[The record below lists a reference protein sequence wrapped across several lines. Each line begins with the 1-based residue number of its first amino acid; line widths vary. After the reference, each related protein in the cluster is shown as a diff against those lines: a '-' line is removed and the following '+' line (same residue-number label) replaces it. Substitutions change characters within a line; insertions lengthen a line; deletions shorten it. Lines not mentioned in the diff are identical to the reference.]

1 MIKNKKIVV
10 TGGAGFIGSHL
21 TEALA
26 KENMVIVVD
35 DLSTGRLENIQHV
48 IDEYCVDFVKGSVTD
63 LALLQKVFAGVDV
76 VFHEAALAS
85 VPQSIQDPLK
95 THAVNAGGTL
105 KVLLAARDNNV
116 QKVVYASSCA
126 VYGNPSPED
135 LPLKETAPLKPMSS
149 YAVSKLAGEYY
160 CNLFT
165 ELYGLE
171 TVCLRYFNVYGPRQN
186 PHGDYAAVIPKFI
199 ELAKKGEP
207 LIIYGDGSQT
217 RDFVYIDD
225 VVFLNLAAL
234 KENVTGIF
242 NLGSGTILSIKDLTE
257 IIESIKGKKIDI
269 NYEAG
274 RNGEVRFS
282 YADISKMEQ
291 RLEYKGHA
299 VIEEKIK
306 WIFHSYTEKDKAIS
320 I

>member
-26 KENMVIVVD
+26 KENRVVVVD

-48 IDEYCVDFVKGSVTD
+48 IDEYCVEFVKGCVTD

-85 VPQSIQDPLK
+85 VPQSIQNPLK

-135 LPLKETAPLKPMSS
+135 LPLKETAPLKPMSP
-149 YAVSKLAGEYY
+149 YAVCKLAGEYY

-165 ELYGLE
+165 GLYVLE

-199 ELAKKGEP
+199 ELSKKGEP
-207 LIIYGDGSQT
+207 LVIYGDGSQT

-225 VVFLNLAAL
+225 VVSINLLATQRNGFIGMF
-234 KENVTGIF
+234 NVGAGIE
-242 NLGSGTILSIKDLTE
+242 TSISYLA
-257 IIESIKGKKIDI
+257 ESIVNIVGYTNDNVEYQLCRTGDILKSVSNNLKLNTIGYECFIDLKTGLEKLLEKKDNI
-269 NYEAG
+269 YE
-274 RNGEVRFS
+274 VSF
-282 YADISKMEQ
+282 
-291 RLEYKGHA
+291 
-299 VIEEKIK
+299 
-306 WIFHSYTEKDKAIS
+306 
-320 I
+320 